1 MSARVRMRA
10 MSARVRMRAMND
22 SPAEAPPPPATPGSS
37 LFRARALEQLAAPD
51 RSDLAARIV
60 RPAAWVAL
68 LSMALVLL
76 GGLAASAFVSVPVQV
91 SAAGAL
97 VADAPPVA
105 LRLKQPV
112 TLLGYS
118 VQPNDDVEAGQVLA
132 RLAGGVLTAPMAG
145 RIASLGQPPGSAVP
159 AGVTLLTLLPDTA
172 PVKAVIYARPD
183 VARSVRPGMAV
194 EVSTESVT
202 TPSLHGHITA
212 VGTRPKSVAAMSA
225 MLGEARLVDALQD
238 AGATIEMTAVIDAAP
253 AGIANLPCRAVITV
267 GAHRVLDLIT
277 PGREG
282 D

>member
-1 MSARVRMRA
+1 
-10 MSARVRMRAMND
+10 
-22 SPAEAPPPPATPGSS
+22 
-37 LFRARALEQLAAPD
+37 
-51 RSDLAARIV
+51 
-60 RPAAWVAL
+60 
-68 LSMALVLL
+68 
-76 GGLAASAFVSVPVQV
+76 
-91 SAAGAL
+91 
-97 VADAPPVA
+97 
-105 LRLKQPV
+105 
-112 TLLGYS
+112 
-118 VQPNDDVEAGQVLA
+118 
-132 RLAGGVLTAPMAG
+132 
-145 RIASLGQPPGSAVP
+145 
-159 AGVTLLTLLPDTA
+159 
-172 PVKAVIYARPD
+172 VKAVIYARPD